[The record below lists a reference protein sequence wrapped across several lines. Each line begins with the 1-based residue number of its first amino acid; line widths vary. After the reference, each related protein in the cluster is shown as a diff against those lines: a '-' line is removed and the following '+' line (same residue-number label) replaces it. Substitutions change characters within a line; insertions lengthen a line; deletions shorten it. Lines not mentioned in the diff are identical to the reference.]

1 MYDRRT
7 LVISSNDMEPTEVDS
22 MRKPAKAISV
32 GEGTIRLQRTMRETS
47 LRIKNYKVFFIK
59 WC

>member
-7 LVISSNDMEPTEVDS
+7 LVISSNDMEPTEFDS

-32 GEGTIRLQRTMRETS
+32 GEGAIRYA
-47 LRIKNYKVFFIK
+47 KNNRRDFFK
-59 WC
+59 DKKL